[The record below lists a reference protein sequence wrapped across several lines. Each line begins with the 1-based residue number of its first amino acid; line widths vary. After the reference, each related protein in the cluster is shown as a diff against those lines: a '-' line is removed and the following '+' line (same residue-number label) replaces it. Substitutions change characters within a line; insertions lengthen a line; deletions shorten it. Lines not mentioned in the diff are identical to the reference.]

1 MPTPGSDDDLRRI
14 GDSPGDFLGLDLG
27 PSDDGEVED
36 TLTGRAGMGSPVVPI
51 SSGLPGRRGSATTFA
66 LTASPGRGLSGSG
79 SLRHQ
84 TNRTVESSQSP
95 SNRSSLRL
103 PSGQSS
109 TLRSS
114 GTVRPDDLSQ
124 PNSLASSR
132 LASTSGYGYGS
143 TQATPR
149 SARSNLGTGSL
160 HRRLPTRPDEGGKSI
175 RRLNLHGRSGSTGQS
190 VGRGYGSGF
199 AGNEED
205 DDDLTWTT
213 RGSPSHGHG
222 QGKISGG
229 RSLNLGKFPKTAGLF
244 PSSSPSFSKRA
255 LSRSGSIVSTT
266 QSIAQLS
273 KSGLGTGSWVG
284 GGNRGIGETP
294 RTAVGRAFRKTGSA
308 IRLTLGSRPGSS
320 YDSDV
325 QGDDD
330 DEGDEGSEDERDD
343 ALVSDAR
350 YGFGHETPGVA
361 GVAVVRESAGME
373 QNPGIEANGTRV
385 WYSSYDSIDWL
396 HDQVSTGSCSFMF
409 PPSADS

>member
-1 MPTPGSDDDLRRI
+1 
-14 GDSPGDFLGLDLG
+14 
-27 PSDDGEVED
+27 
-36 TLTGRAGMGSPVVPI
+36 MGSPVVPI

-66 LTASPGRGLSGSG
+66 LTTSPGHGLSRSG
-79 SLRHQ
+79 SLRYA
-84 TNRTVESSQSP
+84 TDRTGGSSQSP

-114 GTVRPDDLSQ
+114 GTVRADDPSQ

-143 TQATPR
+143 IQVTPR

-190 VGRGYGSGF
+190 VGGGYGSGF

-205 DDDLTWTT
+205 DDDLTWST
-213 RGSPSHGHG
+213 RGSPSHAHG

-244 PSSSPSFSKRA
+244 PSSSPSFTKKA

-266 QSIAQLS
+266 
-273 KSGLGTGSWVG
+273 
-284 GGNRGIGETP
+284 
-294 RTAVGRAFRKTGSA
+294 
-308 IRLTLGSRPGSS
+308 
-320 YDSDV
+320 
-325 QGDDD
+325 
-330 DEGDEGSEDERDD
+330 
-343 ALVSDAR
+343 
-350 YGFGHETPGVA
+350 
-361 GVAVVRESAGME
+361 
-373 QNPGIEANGTRV
+373 
-385 WYSSYDSIDWL
+385 
-396 HDQVSTGSCSFMF
+396 
-409 PPSADS
+409 